1 MFALMTFL
9 GTVIAY
15 MLRVNLSVAIVAMV
29 NRTQPITPES
39 SFMSLIQSDDNSS
52 SVCPGNI
59 NPINQQVISLIII
72 ILHVMFIFKVKNEV
86 FVFARRA
93 NSTGIVRLK
102 DWFWVCFPGDTWLRK
117 YHLELWP
124 NGLVVNTFLA
134 LGFC

>member
-9 GTVIAY
+9 GTVITY

-59 NPINQQVISLIII
+59 DPINQQVISLIII
-72 ILHVMFIFKVKNEV
+72 ILHVIFIFKVKNEV
-86 FVFARRA
+86 FVFVRRA
-93 NSTGIVRLK
+93 NSTGTVRPEV
-102 DWFWVCFPGDTWLRK
+102 WFWVYFPGDT
-117 YHLELWP
+117 
-124 NGLVVNTFLA
+124 
-134 LGFC
+134 